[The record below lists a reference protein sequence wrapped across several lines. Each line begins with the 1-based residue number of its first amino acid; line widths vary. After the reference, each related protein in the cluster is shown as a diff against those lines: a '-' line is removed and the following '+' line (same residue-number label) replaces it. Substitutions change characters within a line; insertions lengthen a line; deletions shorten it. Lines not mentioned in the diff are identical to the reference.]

1 MQFKKYLKRNLCYVI
16 KEFYRNNY
24 VFLVNV
30 DDLIEWLEIKD
41 EKFDLED
48 YLYSHGL
55 SKEEVEFI
63 LCFIENSEI
72 LTQEKVAAK
81 LNISRQKV
89 SRILDVVDKF
99 LAKIF

>member
-1 MQFKKYLKRNLCYVI
+1 MTIQIIFKI
-16 KEFYRNNY
+16 KFFILVNVN
-24 VFLVNV
+24 VNV

-89 SRILDVVDKF
+89 SRILKKIKEKF
-99 LAKIF
+99 NRCVR

>member
-1 MQFKKYLKRNLCYVI
+1 MVRNQ
-16 KEFYRNNY
+16 
-24 VFLVNV
+24 
-30 DDLIEWLEIKD
+30 
-41 EKFDLED
+41 D

-89 SRILDVVDKF
+89 SRILKKIKEKF
-99 LAKIF
+99 NRCVR